1 MTKYLYPKVSLAGDY
16 VVRVGE
22 YANEMFFIKKGEVEI
37 LSSDT
42 ETQLAILREGAYFGE
57 IGVLLNDKRSVSVRA
72 LTLCTFEVIKRDDFK
87 AVLEH
92 YPKQKEYLLKV
103 AHQRAAVCSTSDL
116 ELTDDTNVF

>member
-1 MTKYLYPKVSLAGDY
+1 MPGDY

-57 IGVLLNDKRSVSVRA
+57 IGVLLSDKRSVSVRA
-72 LTLCTFEVIKRDDFK
+72 LMLCTFEVINKDDFK
-87 AVLEH
+87 TVLEQ
-92 YPKQKEYLLKV
+92 YPKQKEFLLKV
-103 AHQRAAVCSTSDL
+103 ATQRAAVCTTSDL
-116 ELTDDTNVF
+116 ELTGDTNVLRNIY